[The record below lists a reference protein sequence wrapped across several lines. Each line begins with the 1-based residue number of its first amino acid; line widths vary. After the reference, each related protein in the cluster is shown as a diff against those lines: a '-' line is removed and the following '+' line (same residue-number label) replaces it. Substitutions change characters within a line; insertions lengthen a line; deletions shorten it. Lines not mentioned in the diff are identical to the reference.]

1 MVINYII
8 SQVQSPDVIND
19 ALLLIPI
26 YPSIHIIDVYSQYIF
41 NIISI
46 NITFIYLTN
55 RFSKRNIIIIYQS

>member
-8 SQVQSPDVIND
+8 SQVQSPEVIND

-26 YPSIHIIDVYSQYIF
+26 YPSIHIIDIYCQYIF

-46 NITFIYLTN
+46 
-55 RFSKRNIIIIYQS
+55 IIIIINV